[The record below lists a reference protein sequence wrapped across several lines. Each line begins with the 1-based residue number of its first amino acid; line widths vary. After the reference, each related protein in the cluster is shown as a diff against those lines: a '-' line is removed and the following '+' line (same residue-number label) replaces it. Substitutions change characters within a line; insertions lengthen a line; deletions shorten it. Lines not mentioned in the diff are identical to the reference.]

1 MPVYTVGG
9 RTPQIAPSAWIAP
22 NASIIGSIALGPNS
36 SVWWSSVLR
45 GDNENIV
52 IGANSNIQ
60 DGCVLHA
67 DPGIPLTLAD
77 HVTVGHMAMLHGC
90 SVGEGSLI
98 GIKSVIL
105 NRAVIG
111 RECLIGANT
120 LIPEGKII
128 PDRSLVVGS
137 PGRILRTLD
146 DDEVARLR
154 ATAAHYVE
162 NAQLFRD
169 TLSEQR

>member
-1 MPVYTVGG
+1 MSVFSVGG
-9 RTPQIAPSAWIAP
+9 RMPQLADPVWIAP
-22 NASIIGSIALGPNS
+22 NATLIGSVSMGTNS
-36 SVWWSSVLR
+36 SVWWNSVVR
-45 GDNENIV
+45 ADNENIL
-52 IGANSNIQ
+52 IGAGSNVQ

-67 DPGIPLTLAD
+67 DPGVPLTLGEN
-77 HVTVGHMAMLHGC
+77 VTVGHMAMLHGC
-90 SVGEGSLI
+90 TIGDGTLI

-111 RECLIGANT
+111 KECLIGANT

-137 PGRILRTLD
+137 PGRIVRSLS
-146 DDEVARLR
+146 DEEAAALR

-162 NAQLFRD
+162 NWQMYRNSL
-169 TLSEQR
+169 TCLP